1 MSTLAPLAL
10 MLRHE
15 LRLNWR
21 SYSARVSSKL
31 LIGLLVS
38 LLVIMHVIALPLPLA
53 LPYVPAIPRL
63 DLLAAVTGAGLVA
76 FLTMVSIA
84 LIGTVKLIYSRGDMD
99 LLLSSPVPPP
109 AIIVVRV
116 LTIALGLFAGAG
128 FFVLPFANMMAVFG
142 YPRFLEAYVV
152 LLCLALASTAIGV
165 LLAQGLFR
173 LLGARHTRLF
183 AQILAGLI
191 GVAFLFAV
199 NIRNI
204 LSDAAKDTA
213 VQNLTNAV
221 AHVPAADSWVWLPAR
236 AALGE
241 PLPFMLAVV
250 LCTALFVV
258 TTFGLAKA
266 LIANAIAANGTAAVK
281 TRGSSRA
288 LSARGGPIAVTRR
301 KEWLLIARDPWL
313 MWQIAQQLVLMLPS
327 VFILWKVSSHS
338 SLAWLAV
345 VFSTGQLAGALAWL
359 IVSTEEAPDLLATA
373 PVRRREVL
381 WAKLQAA
388 LLPTL
393 GIAAVPV
400 AIAWYTNAWLGFTL
414 LVCSAGAALTNSALH
429 LRYPSTAKRSEL
441 AWRGNSNRILAFAE
455 LLVGLTW
462 VVVGVLMLL
471 FGWWGMLPLVILAPA
486 AARLAR

>member
-21 SYSARVSSKL
+21 STSARVSPKL
-31 LIGLLVS
+31 LIGCLVTLLV
-38 LLVIMHVIALPLPLA
+38 LMHLIALPFPLA
-53 LPYVPAIPRL
+53 LPYVPEIPRV

-76 FLTMVSIA
+76 FVTMISIA

-99 LLLSSPVPPP
+99 LLLSSPVPPH

-116 LTIALGLFAGAG
+116 LTISLGLFACVG
-128 FFVLPFANMMAVFG
+128 FFLLPFANMMAVFG
-142 YPRFLEAYVV
+142 YPRFLAAYVV

-191 GVAFLFAV
+191 GVAFLFGI
-199 NIRNI
+199 NLRNI
-204 LSDAAKDTA
+204 LSDAAKDIA

-221 AHVPAADSWVWLPAR
+221 AHVPAADSWAWLPAR

-241 PLPFMLAVV
+241 PLPFFIAAI
-250 LCTALFVV
+250 LCIALFVL

-266 LIANAIAANGTAAVK
+266 LIANAIAASGTAAVK

-288 LSARGGPIAVTRR
+288 LTANGGPTAIMRR

-313 MWQIAQQLVLMLPS
+313 MWQIAQQMLLMLPS
-327 VFILWKVSSHS
+327 VFILWKVSSQS
-338 SLAWLAV
+338 PLAWLVV
-345 VFSTGQLAGALAWL
+345 VFSAGQLAGALAWL

-373 PVRRREVL
+373 PVRRLDVL

-388 LLPTL
+388 LMPTAV
-393 GIAAVPV
+393 IAVVPV
-400 AIAWYTNAWLGFTL
+400 TIAWYMNAWLGFTL
-414 LVCSAGAALTNSALH
+414 LLCSAGSALSNSALH

-441 AWRGNSNRILAFAE
+441 ASRGSSNKIVAFVE
-455 LLVGLTW
+455 VLVGLTW
-462 VVVGVLMLL
+462 VVVGLLMLL
-471 FGWWGMLPLVILAPA
+471 FGWWGMLPLVILIPA
-486 AARLAR
+486 AVRMAR